1 MPGAFGVS
9 ACMVEIYVDAD
20 ACPVKDEVVR
30 VATRHDLKTYMVS
43 DGGIRPSQSALV
55 ELVIVDQGPD
65 AADDWIADHIQKTD
79 ICITNDIPLAAR
91 CLERGA
97 LAIKPNGEPFTDN
110 GIGMELANREL
121 MQGLRES
128 GEITGGPRPFRKS
141 DRSAFL
147 NHLETT
153 VQTAKRQSGGT
164 KNLRRHSQLER
175 Q

>member
-1 MPGAFGVS
+1 
-9 ACMVEIYVDAD
+9 MVEIYVDAD
-20 ACPVKDEVVR
+20 ACPVNDEVER

-110 GIGMELANREL
+110 GIGMALANREL

-128 GEITGGPRPFRKS
+128 GEITGGPRPFSKS

-147 NHLETT
+147 NHLETS
-153 VQTAKRQSGGT
+153 VQTAKRLG
-164 KNLRRHSQLER
+164 
-175 Q
+175 

>member
-1 MPGAFGVS
+1 
-9 ACMVEIYVDAD
+9 MVEIYVDAD

-110 GIGMELANREL
+110 GIGMALANREL

-175 Q
+175 K